1 MSFDVS
7 DLRSFYAT
15 PLGKVAGRLVGR
27 IIRQRWDIC
36 AGFSMLGVGYAAPYL
51 TVFREEAVRVLA
63 FMPAEQGVVNWP
75 ASGASSSALVETM
88 MMPLPDSCID
98 RVLLVHAL
106 ESVEH
111 PRQLLGEI
119 WRILTPGGRM
129 IVVVPNRG
137 GLWTRVDTTP
147 FGHGQ
152 PYSRSQL
159 RELMRETLFSPIHW
173 GEALYVPPF
182 ARPMLLRA
190 APAFERIGGR
200 FALPGAGVYLVEAT
214 KQLYRLVGA
223 RKVARERPV
232 LAPALAPTHSCG
244 RFTEPVRRASLALR
258 P

>member
-1 MSFDVS
+1 MAFDVS

-15 PLGKVAGRLVGR
+15 PLGRVAGRLVGR
-27 IIRQRWDIC
+27 IVRQRWDNC
-36 AGFSMLGVGYAAPYL
+36 AGFSILGVGYAPPYL
-51 TVFREEAVRVLA
+51 TVFRDEAVRVLA

-75 ASGASSSALVETM
+75 TSGVSSSALVETM

-129 IVVVPNRG
+129 IVVVPNRR
-137 GLWTRVDTTP
+137 GLWARVDTTP

-152 PYSRSQL
+152 PYSKSQL
-159 RELMRETLFSPIHW
+159 RELMRETLFSPIYS
-173 GEALYVPPF
+173 GEALYMPPF
-182 ARPMLLRA
+182 ARPVLLRA
-190 APAFERIGGR
+190 APAFERFGGR

-223 RKVARERPV
+223 PKQARQRPL
-232 LAPALAPTHSCG
+232 LAPALTPSHGHGRLAAPGCRS
-244 RFTEPVRRASLALR
+244 FTPER
-258 P
+258 